1 MRTRLGQHAN
11 ATIRAVFLICGNIP
25 LAERESDV
33 PRRNV
38 SSEVLG
44 NRQISEHVIRATFC
58 HLVLAGQI
66 CNKIVIVEP
75 KVSVLTV
82 LRLIYDVS
90 R

>member
-11 ATIRAVFLICGNIP
+11 VTIRAGFLICGNIP

-33 PRRNV
+33 SKER
-38 SSEVLG
+38 LG

-58 HLVLAGQI
+58 HLVLVGQI
-66 CNKIVIVEP
+66 CNKIVIVE
-75 KVSVLTV
+75 VSVLTV
-82 LRLIYDVS
+82 LCLIYDVS